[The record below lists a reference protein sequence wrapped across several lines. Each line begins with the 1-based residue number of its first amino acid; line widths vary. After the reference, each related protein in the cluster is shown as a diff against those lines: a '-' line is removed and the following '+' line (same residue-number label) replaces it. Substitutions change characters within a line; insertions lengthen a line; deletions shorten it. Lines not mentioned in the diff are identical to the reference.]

1 MGRTIQMDAV
11 MTNEKHPQFIDVAIE
26 DKFIIR
32 FNRIEEMR
40 DGEYAYA
47 CKGTAKDLQDLQN
60 LIDHT
65 YPHPRTNS

>member
-1 MGRTIQMDAV
+1 
-11 MTNEKHPQFIDVAIE
+11 MTEEHPRFIDVAIE

-40 DGEYAYA
+40 DGQYAYA
-47 CKGTAKDLQDLQN
+47 CKGTAKDLQALQEH
-60 LIDHT
+60 IDDV